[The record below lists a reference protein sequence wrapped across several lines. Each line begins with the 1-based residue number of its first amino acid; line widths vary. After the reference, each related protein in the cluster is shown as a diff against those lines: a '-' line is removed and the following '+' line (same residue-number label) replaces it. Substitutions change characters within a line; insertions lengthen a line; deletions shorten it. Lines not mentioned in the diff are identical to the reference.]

1 MSIAMSNARFAR
13 PLWHLVDAQNQVAGR
28 LATQVVGI
36 LRGKHKPTFSPN
48 MDCGDY
54 VVIVNADKVKFT
66 GQKFNDKQYIWH
78 TGYPGGIKTLSVKE
92 QMEKKPEEVLRK
104 TIMGMFKKNN
114 LRKMIARK
122 LRIFPGP
129 EHLHKDKLPPGT
141 EPINVSMK

>member
-1 MSIAMSNARFAR
+1 MSNARFAR
-13 PLWHLVDAQNQVAGR
+13 PLWHLVDAQNQIAGR

-66 GQKFNDKQYIWH
+66 GQKFTNKQYTWH
-78 TGYPGGIKTLSVKE
+78 TGYPGGIKHLSVKE

-104 TIMGMFKKNN
+104 TIMGMFKKKTPPSYLKGINSTVGFELLLNN
-114 LRKMIARK
+114 IL
-122 LRIFPGP
+122 LLLLQLPEFRI
-129 EHLHKDKLPPGT
+129 EICK
-141 EPINVSMK
+141 I